1 MPTATGSPLHHTLVS
16 AEEKPMPPYLT
27 KPLLA
32 TQLQLS
38 PDAIDEVES
47 TADADDDIEWL
58 LAFLSADR
66 LACYCLYQSA
76 RPRMVL
82 QELTAG
88 TERCP
93 AVLNPGQGPEA
104 LGE

>member
-1 MPTATGSPLHHTLVS
+1 
-16 AEEKPMPPYLT
+16 MPPHLT

-38 PDAIDEVES
+38 PDAIDEIES
-47 TADADDDIEWL
+47 TDTDEDIEWL

-76 RPRMVL
+76 CPRMVL
-82 QELTAG
+82 
-88 TERCP
+88 
-93 AVLNPGQGPEA
+93 
-104 LGE
+104 